1 MSVKMTSVRTQTYL
15 CQVALH
21 EPDGFLASQKLVQTQ
36 TEAYAW
42 SSSNLELEWEFP
54 TQTRT
59 LSEVQNIAHILSMF
73 IQDKR
78 SLPARQNIKGG

>member
-36 TEAYAW
+36 TEA
-42 SSSNLELEWEFP
+42 
-54 TQTRT
+54 
-59 LSEVQNIAHILSMF
+59 
-73 IQDKR
+73 
-78 SLPARQNIKGG
+78 